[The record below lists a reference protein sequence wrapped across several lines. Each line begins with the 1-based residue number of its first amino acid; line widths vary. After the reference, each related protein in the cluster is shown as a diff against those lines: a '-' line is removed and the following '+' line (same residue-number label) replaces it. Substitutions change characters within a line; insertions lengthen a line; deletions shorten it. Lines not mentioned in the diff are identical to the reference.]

1 MGRAIRESTELRLGA
16 DNPRVILLFMK
27 TPSLCL
33 SLFLITMTVNAQP
46 TWEDVMT
53 RLNSDLMALK
63 SLPALPNG
71 IVLPNLFAMST
82 EDRAALRK
90 TVANRSPD
98 QDQVM
103 MRYADAMA
111 KFYEKTVV
119 PWDLAYALTSVL
131 AGKDLSNDALT
142 PLTGAIL
149 HAVYSAFVCINT
161 GSHLGN
167 SAHLRPAVEHAYH
180 ALLPLHP
187 PPPTPRTPTPL

>member
-1 MGRAIRESTELRLGA
+1 
-16 DNPRVILLFMK
+16 
-27 TPSLCL
+27 
-33 SLFLITMTVNAQP
+33 
-46 TWEDVMT
+46 MT

-149 HAVYSAFVCINT
+149 DAVDSAFVCMNT
-161 GSHLGN
+161 GSDLGN
-167 SAHLRPAVEHAYH
+167 SVQFRASVEHAYH
-180 ALLPLHP
+180 ALLALDVSAPNARVVVGGLFKAGNLICNGGPLVRPIP
-187 PPPTPRTPTPL
+187 PALRPMSPRQANR